1 MLVFGHYQHLPR
13 FTVLSSVVFIDL
25 IIICMLHFNSNHW
38 NMWSRICFVFIGFD
52 WLTENAGHE
61 IDRPSKSW
69 EWKCKSSKWRTWL
82 QDVKMQDMKLQD
94 IVGIFTRI
102 YSSFILGIT
111 TKKCTESNSTMHMQS
126 MTTILNHV
134 GLINI
139 CCQSLTYTELNSQDL
154 IALIVNTQ
162 MAHCIWWLFL
172 CCFICIYTRST
183 PAFTN
188 LAFSCPAFSEPAVWS
203 VIMSCIFTS
212 CNLVLHLHVLHSYLL
227 HFQHPHFEKLILA
240 VLMLCL
246 I

>member
-1 MLVFGHYQHLPR
+1 MKN
-13 FTVLSSVVFIDL
+13 L
-25 IIICMLHFNSNHW
+25 IARC
-38 NMWSRICFVFIGFD
+38 
-52 WLTENAGHE
+52 ENARHETAGHRRY
-61 IDRPSKSW
+61 IHQNLQFIH
-69 EWKCKSSKWRTWL
+69 TW
-82 QDVKMQDMKLQD
+82 DNN
-94 IVGIFTRI
+94 
-102 YSSFILGIT
+102 
-111 TKKCTESNSTMHMQS
+111 KKCTESNSTMHMQS
-126 MTTILNHV
+126 VTTILNHV

-188 LAFSCPAFSEPAVWS
+188 LAFLCPAFSEPAVWS